1 MIGMNRYGEAVRRHW
16 EQQLPGQYVRIE
28 DPESFF
34 AALGAYAALMIDE
47 LADDLAGDD
56 PSGEGY
62 LDKVVRLTAARRLAE
77 QEVMADLR
85 PASAADDDEDDDEMA
100 AVPPLI
106 IWRGCPSWTDAD
118 ARTCA
123 IHSEL

>member
-1 MIGMNRYGEAVRRHW
+1 MIGMNRYGEAARRHY
-16 EQQLPGQYVRIE
+16 EQQLPEQYMWIE

-34 AALGAYAALMIDE
+34 AELGEYAALMIDE

-56 PSGEGY
+56 PPGEGY
-62 LDKVVRLTAARRLAE
+62 LDKVFRLTAARRLAE

-85 PASAADDDEDDDEMA
+85 PASASDNDELAA

-106 IWRGCPSWTDAD
+106 IWRGCPSGTDVGDWT
-118 ARTCA
+118 RV
-123 IHSEL
+123 IHPKL